1 MTTQHQITMIRSL
14 LSDEMMETDGMFLS
28 YPDGYNQQVADFN
41 NRVFRHSVMMTFE
54 GVGRD
59 EMARILIDAGL
70 ALTIS
75 RAYYCA
81 RREIARL
88 PGTTDRPVEVKGA
101 FVSLRWFVILRERFE
116 DMDPMLDGN
125 EDLAEIVQNI
135 QHDGLEGRDL
145 LRWG

>member
-1 MTTQHQITMIRSL
+1 MTTQHHITTIRSL
-14 LSDEMMETDGMFLS
+14 LFEEMMETEGNCAS

-41 NRVFRHSVMMTFE
+41 NQMFNHTVRVTLE

-59 EMARILIDAGL
+59 EIARILFESGL
-70 ALTIS
+70 ALTLS

>member
-1 MTTQHQITMIRSL
+1 MTTQHHITTIRSL
-14 LSDEMMETDGMFLS
+14 LFDEMMETDGMFAS

-41 NRVFRHSVMMTFE
+41 NQMFNHTVRVTLE

-59 EMARILIDAGL
+59 EIARILFESGL
-70 ALTIS
+70 ALTLS

-81 RREIARL
+81 RREIVRL
-88 PGTTDRPVEVKGA
+88 PGPTDRPVEVRYA
-101 FVSLRWFVILRERFE
+101 FVSLRWFLILRERFE

>member
-1 MTTQHQITMIRSL
+1 MTTQHQIRMIRGL
-14 LSDEMMETDGMFLS
+14 LSDEIMETDRMFLS
-28 YPDGYNQQVADFN
+28 YPNGYNQQVADFN
-41 NRVFRHSVMMTFE
+41 NQMFNHTVRVTLE

-59 EMARILIDAGL
+59 EIARILFDSGL
-70 ALTIS
+70 ALTLS

-81 RREIARL
+81 RREIVRL
-88 PGTTDRPVEVKGA
+88 PGPTDRPVEVRYA
-101 FVSLRWFVILRERFE
+101 FVSLRWFIILRERFE
-116 DMDPMLDGN
+116 DMDPRN